1 MNYEENLLKST
12 YHGQKW
18 WGDAVSAKYLNGL
31 NPKFENKPDINFFFK
46 KDIMIFEY
54 FLKDI
59 FTTYN
64 YEFFNKE
71 KKKLNKLKIFL
82 PLKVEWIIFKKR
94 VKKFKY

>member
-1 MNYEENLLKST
+1 
-12 YHGQKW
+12 
-18 WGDAVSAKYLNGL
+18 
-31 NPKFENKPDINFFFK
+31 
-46 KDIMIFEY
+46 MIFEY

-82 PLKVEWIIFKKR
+82 PLKVEWIIFKKELKSLNIKNILLSIYYSFKR
-94 VKKFKY
+94 INLMKDNNFKKIDLPRSL